1 MEGQS
6 GGTFSKK
13 WRDKCGVCGI
23 QEPERGKIPFLLLF
37 LPKTYPCGAKVL
49 CAYTLLYI
57 VYGDLMAAIWRMYGE
72 GGTFKGR
79 MRNEE

>member
-13 WRDKCGVCGI
+13 WRDRSWVCGI

-57 VYGDLMAAIWRMYGE
+57 VYGGFDGCYWTDVW
-72 GGTFKGR
+72 GGGNF
-79 MRNEE
+79 

>member
-13 WRDKCGVCGI
+13 WRDRCGVFSV
-23 QEPERGKIPFLLLF
+23 QEPERGKIPLLLLF

-49 CAYTLLYI
+49 CDYTLLYI
-57 VYGDLMAAIWRMYGE
+57 VDGGICWLLLGGCMGRGE
-72 GGTFKGR
+72 LIR
-79 MRNEE
+79 EE

>member
-49 CAYTLLYI
+49 CGYTLIYI
-57 VYGDLMAAIWRMYGE
+57 VYGGFWGHFCGIVWGGGINE
-72 GGTFKGR
+72 GH
-79 MRNEE
+79 

>member
-1 MEGQS
+1 MDLQS
-6 GGTFSKK
+6 GLAFLKK
-13 WRDKCGVCGI
+13 WTCKTEVFSV

-57 VYGDLMAAIWRMYGE
+57 VYGGFDGCYLADVW
-72 GGTFKGR
+72 GGGNF
-79 MRNEE
+79 